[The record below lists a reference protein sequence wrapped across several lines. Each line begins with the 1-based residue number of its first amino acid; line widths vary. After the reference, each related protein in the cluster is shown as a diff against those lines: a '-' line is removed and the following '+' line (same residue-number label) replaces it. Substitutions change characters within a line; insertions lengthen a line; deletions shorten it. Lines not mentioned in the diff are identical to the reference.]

1 MTVYAGDP
9 RVVVLPGGLVR
20 VYPTWPN
27 FCEYWVGQD
36 PWGRW
41 TANYDD
47 GLREGPVG
55 HARLKDSL
63 DEVLFALIGD
73 PQ

>member
-1 MTVYAGDP
+1 MSAYANDP
-9 RVVVLPGGLVR
+9 RVLVLPSGLVR
-20 VYPTWPN
+20 VYPSQASD
-27 FCEYWVGQD
+27 CEYWVSCD

-47 GLREGPVG
+47 GLREGPVK
-55 HARLKDSL
+55 HASLKASL
-63 DEVLFALIGD
+63 DEALLALIGD